1 MPQKRRGHNEGS
13 IYKAKDGR
21 WVAAITLENRK
32 RKVFY
37 GKTRKEVQEK
47 LKQALH
53 EQQQGTLVTASQQT
67 LEKYLLQWLE
77 DRRVS
82 VRARTYERYEEYVR
96 LHIVPV
102 IGRVQLQKL
111 TAQNVQALYTKKLK
125 EGLSPTTVNTLHA
138 MLHKAL
144 SDAVRLGLIA
154 RNVCDMV
161 TAPRRAYHEI
171 TPLTIEQ
178 AQQLLAMVKG
188 HKLEALFVLALT
200 TGMRR
205 GEVLALKWQD
215 INFVQGTLQV
225 RRMLSRVPTKLAKET
240 GQHYIEAEPKTER
253 SRRSIV
259 LAPLALEALREHRKR
274 QFLAMAEA
282 GAEWQDNDLVFCTSL
297 GTPLNPNHVLE
308 KFKALLQQAGLPDM
322 RFHDLRHSAATILL
336 DTGVHPKVVQE
347 MLGHNQISMTMDIYS
362 HVLPTMQQD
371 AAKKLNDVLDRGE
384 GDRNEDKNIE

>member
-1 MPQKRRGHNEGS
+1 MPQKKRGHNEGS

-21 WVAAITLENRK
+21 WVAALTLENRK

-67 LEKYLLQWLE
+67 LEKFLLQWLE

-82 VRARTYERYEEYVR
+82 VRSRTYERYEEYAR
-96 LHIVPV
+96 LHIIPV

-125 EGLSPTTVNTLHA
+125 EGLSSTTVNGMHA

-144 SDAVRLGLIA
+144 SDAVRLGLVP

-161 TAPRRAYHEI
+161 TAPRRAYHEMRV
-171 TPLTIEQ
+171 LTIEQ
-178 AQQLLAMVKG
+178 AQKLLATAKG
-188 HKLEALFVLALT
+188 HKLETLFVLALA

-215 INFVQGTLQV
+215 INLAQGMLQV
-225 RRMLSRVPTKLAKET
+225 RRILSRVPTKLAQET

-253 SRRSIV
+253 SRRSIL
-259 LAPLALEALREHRKR
+259 LAPLAVEALREHRKR
-274 QFLAMAEA
+274 QLLLIAEA
-282 GAEWQDNDLVFCTSL
+282 GSEWQDHDLVFCTSL
-297 GTPLNPNHVLE
+297 GTPLNPNKVLE

-336 DTGVHPKVVQE
+336 STGVHPKVVQE
-347 MLGHNQISMTMDIYS
+347 MLGHNQISMTMDTYS

-371 AAKKLNDVLDRGE
+371 AANKLNDALQQS
-384 GDRNEDKNIE
+384 